1 MIEQSGLGDYLDA
14 LASKAGTPGGG
25 SAAGITGAQACALME
40 MVCRLTRDQ
49 DAVIA
54 PILAAAD
61 AARARF
67 LELARHDMDRFNEV
81 MSAWRAPE
89 AERQSRL
96 QPALKGAAEVPL
108 AMIDEAVGL
117 IDDLVELSSV
127 GNPNLITDTGIAALL
142 LEATIRSSRL
152 NVLINLQTIDDTKF
166 VSSTNAAL
174 EDASRHLA
182 ILEKVRVDIESGLA
196 AG

>member
-1 MIEQSGLGDYLDA
+1 
-14 LASKAGTPGGG
+14 
-25 SAAGITGAQACALME
+25 
-40 MVCRLTRDQ
+40 
-49 DAVIA
+49 
-54 PILAAAD
+54 
-61 AARARF
+61 
-67 LELARHDMDRFNEV
+67 
-81 MSAWRAPE
+81 
-89 AERQSRL
+89 
-96 QPALKGAAEVPL
+96 
-108 AMIDEAVGL
+108 MIDEAVGL